1 MCAVSRSDLV
11 ERRIRLG
18 CRSSGRVLEGGLAAP
33 LGPKDC
39 EDIGLGAPPPGAVGA
54 SSCGATLTT
63 LAGLPVLPARLRM
76 LAARE
81 RLKRALVGVRVRLR
95 LRLRVRLRLR
105 LRLRLRGRLRVR
117 VFG

>member
-1 MCAVSRSDLV
+1 MS
-11 ERRIRLG
+11 
-18 CRSSGRVLEGGLAAP
+18 AP
-33 LGPKDC
+33 LGPCLPKDC

-63 LAGLPVLPARLRM
+63 LAGLPVLPARLS
-76 LAARE
+76 LPAARE
-81 RLKRALVGVRVRLR
+81 RLKRALVGVRVRV
-95 LRLRVRLRLR
+95 RVRVR

>member
-1 MCAVSRSDLV
+1 MS
-11 ERRIRLG
+11 
-18 CRSSGRVLEGGLAAP
+18 AP
-33 LGPKDC
+33 LGPCLPKDC
-39 EDIGLGAPPPGAVGA
+39 EDIGLGAPPPAAVGA

-81 RLKRALVGVRVRLR
+81 RLKRALVGVR
-95 LRLRVRLRLR
+95 LRLR
-105 LRLRLRGRLRVR
+105 LRLRLRGRLRGRLRVR